1 MPTIYNLQDLGLG
14 GGNAD
19 QTASNVLAAQW
30 AEWQKTFQP
39 IELAALQQ
47 NSLNNPQVL
56 TDAVNLASTTAEGN
70 AAAMPG
76 MMQRRQAAL
85 GIAPTAQQTEV
96 SNRILNVEGA
106 KQEAGAMNQ
115 ARSNVANLDE
125 ELLLGTAQNMN
136 VVK

>member
-1 MPTIYNLQDLGLG
+1 MATINDLQSLGLG
-14 GGNAD
+14 GGSAD
-19 QTASNVLAAQW
+19 QIAANVLAAQW
-30 AEWQKTFQP
+30 NEWQNTFQP
-39 IELAALQQ
+39 IELEALQQ

-76 MMQRRQAAL
+76 MLQRRQAGL
-85 GIAPTAQQTEV
+85 GIAPTAQQSAV

-115 ARSNVANLDE
+115 ARSNVATLDE
-125 ELLLGTAQNMN
+125 ELLLGTAAPNLAT
-136 VVK
+136 

>member
-76 MMQRRQAAL
+76 MIQRRQAGL
-85 GIAPTAQQTEV
+85 GIKPTAQQDAV

-106 KQEAGAMNQ
+106 KHEAGAMNQ
-115 ARSNVANLDE
+115 ARSNVATLDE
-125 ELLLGTAQNMN
+125 ELLLGTVQNMN
-136 VVK
+136 LVK